1 MGFPAEQLWSDESY
15 FALALL
21 MDESGF
27 GGCQGGTI
35 FRNAFF
41 CEGLGPFV
49 PVKHLHFSW
58 WTRCAAGVRESAAPA
73 SEEATPGLYRVT
85 SANTQAQQ
93 NPVHDWHRCDA
104 QVSTRSFASWRPV
117 HLMISVSFRQTL
129 WELNQIWHECNFTGC
144 AFVSTLLH
152 LLWVRVPGTA
162 CHHCSGGD
170 ADANSRYFWKV
181 LSDVSSHQ
189 SMTVITGVSLYL
201 YPLPLFAVTHKHDT
215 FIDKDESV
223 I

>member
-1 MGFPAEQLWSDESY
+1 MCCRCVRVSSSSQWGSHTQPLQGHLCKHTSTTKSSPWLTQVWCSGVHRF
-15 FALALL
+15 FA
-21 MDESGF
+21 
-27 GGCQGGTI
+27 
-35 FRNAFF
+35 
-41 CEGLGPFV
+41 
-49 PVKHLHFSW
+49 
-58 WTRCAAGVRESAAPA
+58 
-73 SEEATPGLYRVT
+73 
-85 SANTQAQQ
+85 
-93 NPVHDWHRCDA
+93 
-104 QVSTRSFASWRPV
+104 TRSFASWRPV

-152 LLWVRVPGTA
+152 LLWVQVPGTA

-181 LSDVSSHQ
+181 ISDVSSHQ